1 MALLVSIGGAYAAWN
16 YTVSN
21 GTVADQ
27 TAPVTLSI
35 TDKVETTVENGTI
48 NIKENTVAISF
59 DDDGN
64 HNAKLIITGRLVI
77 SFSETNASAASA
89 VKGLNL
95 KCVATNTCGK
105 YNNADV
111 LVQNTELFAGREVG
125 SGTDQSQAYAE
136 WVIEGADLAKL
147 ITLNGTISASTADDY
162 DNLKN
167 AVSGKTLTF
176 TVSAVQ

>member
-48 NIKENTVAISF
+48 NIEENSVAISF

-77 SFSETNASAASA
+77 SFSDKNST

-95 KCVATNTCGK
+95 KCVATNTCDK

-125 SGTDQSQAYAE
+125 NGTDQSQAYAK
-136 WVIEGADLAKL
+136 WVIEGADLEKL
-147 ITLNGTISASTADDY
+147 ITLNGTVSAPTADDY